1 MRKNKENSEEIIN
14 PYEVDK
20 LSKIPSWV
28 IIIFLKYWAAAAA
41 SFLLFG
47 LQSLGIMVTSSA
59 QTDEVAQVE
68 TTVKILVMLTLFTA
82 VLMNYVV
89 RVVVRLLYNRRN
101 NTYRYNLIN
110 CKGFKS
116 FILALLYSAVVTTIM
131 FFITYW
137 LSSIH
142 AVFDPFGTTGGIGIE
157 PFTYG
162 LWYMIVD
169 SVFVIAKDLILE
181 IRLRTI
187 YKRQIQGV

>member
-1 MRKNKENSEEIIN
+1 MRKNKENNEEIIN
-14 PYEVDK
+14 PYEMDK
-20 LSKIPSWV
+20 LSRIPSWV

-47 LQSLGIMVTSSA
+47 LQSLGIIITGYKA
-59 QTDEVAQVE
+59 DDAVAQVE

-101 NTYRYNLIN
+101 NTFRYNLIN

-116 FILALLYSAVVTTIM
+116 FILALLYAAVLTTIM

-142 AVFDPFGTTGGIGIE
+142 AVFDPFGTTGGVGIE

-162 LWYMIVD
+162 LWYMLVD

-181 IRLRTI
+181 IRLRYI
-187 YKRQIQGV
+187 YKKQIQGV